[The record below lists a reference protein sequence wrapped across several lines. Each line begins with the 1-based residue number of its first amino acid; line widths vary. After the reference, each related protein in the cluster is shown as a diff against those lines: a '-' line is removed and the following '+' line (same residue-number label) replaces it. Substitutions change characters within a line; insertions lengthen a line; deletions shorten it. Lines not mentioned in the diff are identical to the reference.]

1 MMGNDCFRL
10 FANCVPVKGAKRSII
25 CDLQRTSFK
34 FIPNSLVDLLD
45 ELRTKSIE
53 EVESSLECSEDRETL
68 KDYLEFLT
76 KNEFGFYCSK
86 EELALF
92 PDIDFK
98 HSKTIEPL
106 VTNALIDVGPTSQ
119 HNYTRLLR
127 ELELL
132 GCKHIQV
139 RSYERI
145 DFFADTHAILG
156 FAESSRIQ
164 SIDFL
169 VMYTPEVLEASLFPL
184 TEKYSRLKEITVHS
198 SPFKKIV
205 KDGRG
210 VSRLFY
216 VEDAIFSNQHCG
228 VISPYYF
235 AINVE
240 AFGHAQNRNSCLH
253 GKISIDEHGDIK
265 NCPSMKET
273 FGNTKT
279 NSLKEAL
286 LSKHFSS
293 YWSITKDQVSVC
305 RDCEFRYICTDC
317 RAYTLDTNAAYGKP
331 SKCGYDPYT
340 ASWN

>member
-1 MMGNDCFRL
+1 MPNEYFRL
-10 FANCVPVKGAKRSII
+10 FANCIPVRGAKRSII

-34 FIPNSLVDLLD
+34 FIPNSLVDLLN
-45 ELRTKSIE
+45 ELRTKCIE

-86 EELALF
+86 EELILF

-98 HSKTIEPL
+98 PSKTIEPL
-106 VTNALIDVGPTSQ
+106 VTNAIIDVSPDST
-119 HNYTRLLR
+119 HDYPRLLR

-139 RSYERI
+139 RSYEQI
-145 DFFADTHAILG
+145 GFVHSANHILSL
-156 FAESSRIQ
+156 AEGSRIQ

-169 VMYTPEVLEASLFPL
+169 AKYTTGVLEESLFPL

-216 VEDAIFSNQHCG
+216 VEDAISSNQHCG
-228 VISPYYF
+228 IISPYYF

-265 NCPSMKET
+265 NCPSMKVV
-273 FGNTKT
+273 FGNTRK
-279 NSLKEAL
+279 NSLREAL
-286 LSKHFSS
+286 LSTHFKNH
-293 YWSITKDQVSVC
+293 WNITKDQISIC

-317 RAYTLDTNAAYGKP
+317 RAFTLDTNTAYGKP
-331 SKCGYDPYT
+331 SKCSYDPYT
-340 ASWN
+340 ATWN